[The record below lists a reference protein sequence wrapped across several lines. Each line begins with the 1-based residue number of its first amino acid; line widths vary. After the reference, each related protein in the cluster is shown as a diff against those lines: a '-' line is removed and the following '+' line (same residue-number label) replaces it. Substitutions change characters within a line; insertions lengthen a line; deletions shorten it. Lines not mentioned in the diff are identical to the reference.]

1 MTAIDVGSRAKLFMS
16 DSEVLPDEASMQ
28 FRRNCLKFY
37 QVATRYLLDNLPLNK
52 PLIKHAQVLHYDKR
66 NSSGSM
72 SAISNLDATVT
83 KARYSLLI
91 ICSFQNFRIFVNS
104 PKFAN
109 PFALVISQDSFV
121 SFLNICINLKKNAN
135 ILKELIY

>member
-1 MTAIDVGSRAKLFMS
+1 MFILFGQVIKPMTAIDVGSRAKLFMS

-91 ICSFQNFRIFVNS
+91 ISSF
-104 PKFAN
+104 
-109 PFALVISQDSFV
+109 
-121 SFLNICINLKKNAN
+121 
-135 ILKELIY
+135 

>member
-1 MTAIDVGSRAKLFMS
+1 MTAIDVGTRAKLFMS

-52 PLIKHAQVLHYDKR
+52 PLIKHAQFLHHDKR

-72 SAISNLDATVT
+72 SAISNLGACCNKGMAFSTLKV
-83 KARYSLLI
+83 KYYFRYTRLLTH
-91 ICSFQNFRIFVNS
+91 V
-104 PKFAN
+104 
-109 PFALVISQDSFV
+109 
-121 SFLNICINLKKNAN
+121 
-135 ILKELIY
+135 